1 MFELISMEKLPPWEW
16 PENSE
21 QILTGVLNDASA
33 EASDRLLA
41 AELSGELP
49 ASTDELAGA
58 LLSIARSGDE
68 PDELRARA
76 AIALGPT
83 LEDADLS
90 DPELPYG
97 DEGISE
103 EMFHKIKETL
113 RELYMDGTVPE
124 EVRRRILE
132 GSVRAPEEW
141 HRDAVRAAYASGKD
155 NWRLTAVFC
164 MRYVKG
170 FEDQILEALE
180 SEDPD
185 MLYEAVCAAGNWQ
198 LDAAWPRLTALLASQ
213 ETDKDVLFAAI
224 EAVTDIRPQEAGVVL
239 VDLADSEDEEIAE
252 AATDAMVLV
261 DDLSDDFDL
270 DEE

>member
-1 MFELISMEKLPPWEW
+1 MFELISMKKLPPWEW

-33 EASDRLLA
+33 DASDRLIA
-41 AELSGELP
+41 AELAGELP
-49 ASTDELAGA
+49 ASTDELADA
-58 LLSIARSGDE
+58 LLSIVKSGDE
-68 PDELRARA
+68 PGELRAIA

-83 LEDADLS
+83 LEDALES
-90 DPELPYG
+90 DIGFPYE

-103 EMFHKIKETL
+103 GVFHEINETL
-113 RELYMDGTVPE
+113 RELYLDGNIPE

-132 GSVRAPEEW
+132 GSVRAPQEW
-141 HRDAVRAAYASGKD
+141 HRDAIRAAYASGKD

-170 FEDQILEALE
+170 FEDQVLEALE

-185 MLYEAVCAAGNWQ
+185 MLYEAVTAAGNWR
-198 LDAAWPRLTALLASQ
+198 LDAAWPRLNALLAS
-213 ETDKDVLFAAI
+213 EKTDKYVLFAAI
-224 EAVTDIRPQEAGVVL
+224 EAVVYIRPREAGVIL
-239 VDLADSEDEEIAE
+239 VDLADSKDEELAE
-252 AATDAMVLV
+252 AATDAMLLAE
-261 DDLSDDFDL
+261 DLQGGFDL

>member
-21 QILTGVLNDASA
+21 QILLGVLSDPGAD
-33 EASDRLLA
+33 ESDRLLA
-41 AELSGELP
+41 TQLAGEFP
-49 ASTDELAGA
+49 ASTDEFAGA
-58 LLSIARSGDE
+58 LLAIVQSGDE

-83 LEDADLS
+83 LEYAYLS
-90 DPELPYG
+90 DFDDP
-97 DEGISE
+97 DEDVITEG
-103 EMFHKIKETL
+103 MFLRIKESL
-113 RELYMDGTVPE
+113 HKLYLDGAVPE
-124 EVRRRILE
+124 EVRRKILE
-132 GSVRAPEEW
+132 GSVRAPDEW
-141 HRDAVRAAYASGKD
+141 HRDAIRAAYVNAKD

-170 FEDQILEALE
+170 FEDQVLEALE

-185 MLYEAVCAAGNWQ
+185 MLYEAVSAAGSWH
-198 LDAAWPRLTALLASQ
+198 LDDAWPRLTALLASE
-213 ETDKDVLFAAI
+213 ETDRDVLFAAI

-239 VDLADSEDEEIAE
+239 VDLADSEDDEIAE
-252 AATDAMVLV
+252 AATDAMLLAE
-261 DDLSDDFDL
+261 DYSGESDL